1 MDVDSYKREK
11 FIKGEAGAI
20 ERAMEATTVNTEK
33 LLYMIGFIIFGGMFL
48 SSIID
53 ANFYI
58 EEYSPARLLEFR
70 LFAGG
75 GAIVYFTIVFLMNRK
90 QRRNS

>member
-1 MDVDSYKREK
+1 V
-11 FIKGEAGAI
+11 GAI
-20 ERAMEATTVNTEK
+20 ERAMEATIVNTEK

-53 ANFYI
+53 ATFYI

-75 GAIVYFTIVFLMNRK
+75 GAIVYYALVFLMNRK
-90 QRRNS
+90 QRRNR